1 MGPAAPGD
9 VLLASGSS
17 GAEIVVGAAE
27 DLNVRQAATFL
38 AGDIEAISGYRPPI
52 VAAPTAG
59 KTSIRLVTVGNGPLP
74 SAIDVST
81 LRGQWENYRVI
92 TAPATVWLVGSNPR
106 GTAFA
111 AYTLSERLGVDPL
124 YLWTGY
130 VPEHH
135 DPLVLKATRF
145 AQGPPTFRYRG
156 FFHDDE
162 DILPRP
168 FDARGYPLQTGD
180 VPLAWYR
187 RYFETA
193 LRLRMNMVAPY
204 VRVHRRFEVQQLA
217 SDWGLYYT
225 SHHYDILV
233 SNPFG
238 LVTFNLAA
246 ERGVR
251 PDYDWF
257 TNRDGLLTFWRG
269 GVAEN
274 HDLDVIWPVGL
285 RNTSDRAYT
294 WPEGTT
300 DNDKARV
307 FREVIGLQTAMV
319 RDALPPGRTPIF
331 HFTMYSEMLDLYSR
345 DPKAFG
351 LPDDVIIV
359 WPDDNDGH
367 MRGLPTDRGRW
378 KHGVYY
384 HLAYL
389 GGNLSKQ
396 TTHTVA
402 PATIAG
408 EFQKIVQAG
417 ATEYMLVNV
426 SELRDYV
433 MGARM
438 IADITWNAPAVYA
451 SPDPAGRYL
460 SWWTREYFAPAPAP
474 APAAAPA
481 RAAYDAYHTL
491 LDTPDKLWYASE
503 AVQNL
508 IERLWRRATGQPFTP
523 FNADTLAV
531 LRSRIALLDSAL
543 AREAEAGSA
552 MNRTERRFFSVDV
565 GLGLRVDER
574 QTRAALTLADALQAP
589 DSSAMWRLVREALS
603 PLEQLETDF
612 ARAEYPPFDRWYGET
627 WIRAGLQRNNP
638 HRAYVELRAFIG
650 SDGRS
655 RLEPLP
661 AFGRPPMAA
670 GSQPRAP

>member
-27 DLNVRQAATFL
+27 NLNVRQAATFL
-38 AGDIEAISGYRPPI
+38 AGDIEAISGYRPLI
-52 VAAPTAG
+52 VTAPSAG

-300 DNDKARV
+300 DDDKARV
-307 FREVIGLQTAMV
+307 FREVIGLQTGMV
-319 RDALPPGRTPIF
+319 RDALPPGHTPIF
-331 HFTMYSEMLDLYSR
+331 HFTMYSEMLDLYRR

-474 APAAAPA
+474 AAAPA

-552 MNRTERRFFSVDV
+552 LNRTERRFLSVDV

-661 AFGRPPMAA
+661 AFGRPPVAA